1 MISPNGA
8 SIKIKGLNSVFISI
22 TLIYFILILELA
34 EKINKL
40 YPSIL

>member
-8 SIKIKGLNSVFISI
+8 SIYIKDLNSVLISI